1 MTYNKKLS
9 LEKIDKIL
17 RNSDAVSSLTK
28 YEILDLLKRIENIL
42 DKEDKLIKIGQ
53 NNGKAVFVGDTH
65 GDFSATKKVISTYL
79 EDNIV
84 VFLGDYVDRG
94 SQSSENINYLLINKL
109 YFPNKLFLLM
119 GNHEARDIVPF
130 SPSNFWTYIEKD
142 RELYNQYT
150 KTFSKLPLAVTT
162 NNKIL
167 AVHGGLPDIHNLKD
181 INHISNGDAK
191 WMQITWMDF
200 EDREGEYLYTD
211 FWTGRDKYGE
221 DYFKKI
227 MNRLGLKIL
236 IRAHDYAVKGIIFN
250 KKCLTLFTSQYYSD
264 KGFLKGRLIAIVDL
278 SKKLKSTDDIEIIK
292 V

>member
-94 SQSSENINYLLINKL
+94 SQSSENINYLLI
-109 YFPNKLFLLM
+109 
-119 GNHEARDIVPF
+119 
-130 SPSNFWTYIEKD
+130 
-142 RELYNQYT
+142 
-150 KTFSKLPLAVTT
+150 
-162 NNKIL
+162 
-167 AVHGGLPDIHNLKD
+167 
-181 INHISNGDAK
+181 
-191 WMQITWMDF
+191 
-200 EDREGEYLYTD
+200 
-211 FWTGRDKYGE
+211 
-221 DYFKKI
+221 
-227 MNRLGLKIL
+227 
-236 IRAHDYAVKGIIFN
+236 
-250 KKCLTLFTSQYYSD
+250 
-264 KGFLKGRLIAIVDL
+264 
-278 SKKLKSTDDIEIIK
+278 
-292 V
+292 